1 MIIVTGG
8 AGFIGSALIAALNK
22 RQINDILVVDELAC
36 DNKWKNLRNL
46 FFTDYVEKD
55 DFLEMVV
62 ENKLTGSIEA
72 VFHIGACADT
82 TETNASYLIKNNYE
96 YTKLLA
102 QWATDNSIRFIYA
115 SSAATYGDGSAGFSD
130 DEEKI
135 DKLRPLN
142 MYGYSKHLFD
152 LWARR
157 AGLLK
162 KIVGL
167 KYFNVFGPNEYHKGD
182 MRSFVLKAFEQ
193 ISAPVLSCPP
203 PRLASGDAGAGES
216 KNGGKVRLFKSYK
229 PEYADGEQLRD
240 FIYVKD
246 AVDMTLF
253 LLDNPRVAGLF
264 NIGSGKARTWNDLVK
279 AVFAA
284 MGNSSGRSLPEHGKP
299 KPVPS
304 EVEGIEYIDM
314 PESIRNQYQ
323 YFTQADMTKLRKAGY
338 NKQTASLEDAIKDYV
353 QNYLIKEEYL
363 GNQ

>member
-1 MIIVTGG
+1 MIVVTGG

-22 RQINDILVVDELAC
+22 RQITDILVVDQLGTDQSILRSTTKDER
-36 DNKWKNLRNL
+36 WKNLRNL
-46 FFTDYVEKD
+46 SFVDYVEKD

-62 ENKLTGSIEA
+62 ENRLDLATEA
-72 VFHIGACADT
+72 VFHLGACSDT

-96 YTKLLA
+96 YSKLLA
-102 QWATDNSIRFIYA
+102 QWATADNIRFIYA

-130 DEEKI
+130 DVEKI
-135 DKLRPLN
+135 DELRPLN

-182 MRSFVLKAFEQ
+182 MRSFVVKAFEQ
-193 ISAPVLSCPP
+193 INAT
-203 PRLASGDAGAGES
+203 
-216 KNGGKVRLFKSYK
+216 GKVRLFKSYR
-229 PEYADGEQLRD
+229 PEFKDGEQMRD

-253 LLDNPRVAGLF
+253 FYDNSQLSGLF
-264 NIGSGKARTWNDLVK
+264 NIGDGKARTWNDLVK
-279 AVFAA
+279 AVFAT
-284 MGNSSGRSLPEHGKP
+284 MGKKP
-299 KPVPS
+299 N
-304 EVEGIEYIDM
+304 IEYIEM

-323 YFTQADMTKLRKAGY
+323 YYTCADIANLRKAGY
-338 NKQTASLEDAIKDYV
+338 KQQTTPLEDAVKDYV
-353 QNYLIKEEYL
+353 QNYLQKGKHL
-363 GNQ
+363 DSK

>member
-22 RQINDILVVDELAC
+22 RQITDILVVDELAT
-36 DNKWKNLRNL
+36 DQKWKNLRNL
-46 FFTDYVEKD
+46 SFTDYVEKD
-55 DFLEMVV
+55 DFLEMVIEDKLDNSV
-62 ENKLTGSIEA
+62 ES
-72 VFHIGACADT
+72 VFHLGACSDT

-96 YTKLLA
+96 YSKLLA
-102 QWATDNSIRFIYA
+102 QWATDADIHFVYA
-115 SSAATYGDGSAGFSD
+115 SSAATYGDGSTGFSD
-130 DEEKI
+130 DQEKI
-135 DKLRPLN
+135 EILRPLN

-182 MRSFVLKAFEQ
+182 MRSFVIKAFEQ
-193 ISAPVLSCPP
+193 ITAPVLSC
-203 PRLASGDAGAGES
+203 ES

-229 PEYADGEQLRD
+229 PEYADGEQKRD

-253 LLDNPRVAGLF
+253 FYDNPQLSGLF
-264 NIGSGKARTWNDLVK
+264 NIGTGKARTWNDLVK

-284 MGNSSGRSLPEHGKP
+284 MGKKP
-299 KPVPS
+299 N
-304 EVEGIEYIDM
+304 IEYIEM

-323 YFTQADMTKLRKAGY
+323 YFTEADITNLRKAGY
-338 NKQTASLEDAIKDYV
+338 GKETTPLEDAIKDYV
-353 QNYLIKEEYL
+353 QNYLQKYGYL
-363 GNQ
+363 TGT

>member
-22 RQINDILVVDELAC
+22 RQITDILVVDELGT
-36 DNKWKNLRNL
+36 DHKWRNLRNL
-46 FFTDYVEKD
+46 SFADYVEKD
-55 DFLEMVV
+55 DFLEMVI
-62 ENKLTGSIEA
+62 EDKLDSSTEA
-72 VFHIGACADT
+72 IFHLGACSDT

-96 YTKLLA
+96 YSKLLA
-102 QWATDNSIRFIYA
+102 QWATDADIRFIYA

-130 DEEKI
+130 DQEKI
-135 DKLRPLN
+135 EILRPLN

-167 KYFNVFGPNEYHKGD
+167 KYFNVFGPNEYHKAD
-182 MRSFVLKAFEQ
+182 MRSFCIKAFEQ
-193 ISAPVLSCPP
+193 ITST
-203 PRLASGDAGAGES
+203 
-216 KNGGKVRLFKSYK
+216 GKVRLFKSYK
-229 PEYADGEQLRD
+229 PEYADGEQKRD

-253 LLDNPRVAGLF
+253 FYDNPQLSGLF
-264 NIGSGKARTWNDLVK
+264 NIGTGKSRTWNDLVK

-284 MGNSSGRSLPEHGKP
+284 MGKEPNT
-299 KPVPS
+299 
-304 EVEGIEYIDM
+304 EYIEM

-323 YFTQADMTKLRKAGY
+323 YFTEADITKLQKAGY
-338 NKQTASLEDAIKDYV
+338 KKEITPLEDAIKDYV
-353 QNYLIKEEYL
+353 QSYLQTDEYL
-363 GNQ
+363 TGT